1 VLEKHKVPHQFDRIA
16 RGYDLLSALQ
26 PGYAAHLDRSARRF
40 PASEPFEI
48 LDLCCGTG
56 LSTLA
61 LRRSHPRAGLT
72 GLDASAGML
81 ERAARKRELQ
91 DVRWL
96 QGDAM
101 DPAAAGA
108 SGPFDAIFMAYGIRN
123 VPDPDR
129 CLQRLW
135 HLLRPGG
142 SLCLHEFSLSGSLWS
157 RSVWQ
162 LVTLGIVIPLGTLVT
177 GSSSIFRYL
186 RQSVMTFD
194 RVPQLQARLRAAGYA
209 DVQVEPVDGWQRGI
223 VHSFLS
229 RRPKA

>member
-1 VLEKHKVPHQFDRIA
+1 MLEKHTVPRQFDRIA

-26 PGYAAHLDRSARRF
+26 PGYAAHLDQSARRL
-40 PASEPFEI
+40 PAGEPFEI

-61 LRRSHPRAGLT
+61 LRRSHPRASLT
-72 GLDASAGML
+72 GLDASTGML
-81 ERAARKRELQ
+81 ERAASKRELQ

-135 HLLRPGG
+135 NLLRPGG

-186 RQSVMTFD
+186 RRSVMTFD
-194 RVPQLQARLRAAGYA
+194 RVPQLQARLRAAGFA

>member
-1 VLEKHKVPHQFDRIA
+1 MCIRDR
-16 RGYDLLSALQ
+16 
-26 PGYAAHLDRSARRF
+26 
-40 PASEPFEI
+40 
-48 LDLCCGTG
+48 
-56 LSTLA
+56 
-61 LRRSHPRAGLT
+61 
-72 GLDASAGML
+72 
-81 ERAARKRELQ
+81 
-91 DVRWL
+91 
-96 QGDAM
+96 
-101 DPAAAGA
+101 
-108 SGPFDAIFMAYGIRN
+108 
-123 VPDPDR
+123 
-129 CLQRLW
+129 
-135 HLLRPGG
+135 
-142 SLCLHEFSLSGSLWS
+142 SGSLWS